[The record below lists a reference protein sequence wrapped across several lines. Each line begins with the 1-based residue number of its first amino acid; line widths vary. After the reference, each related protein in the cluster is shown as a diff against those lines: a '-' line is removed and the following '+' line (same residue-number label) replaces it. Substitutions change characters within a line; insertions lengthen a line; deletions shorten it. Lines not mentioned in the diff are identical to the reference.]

1 MKKLAIVLLFAS
13 LLVFGCIGGDEAAPE
28 SGVPAQIAASES
40 AQAGASEPTQAAASE
55 PASVEGNIFEG
66 LDYAA
71 IMALGQSGECTI
83 TVQEE
88 GVAGTMHVW
97 FADGKSRVEMT
108 STQGGESLELIAISK
123 SSKTYSNFPQAMGG
137 MYGDCD
143 WIEMSEEEA
152 AGGSAESTEDYSTPD
167 MSEMPEASFECHAA
181 IVSASKFETPGTI
194 CTMEELTEAMTGG
207 MGVPDTSACD
217 DLEGQALTDCM
228 LALVG

>member
-1 MKKLAIVLLFAS
+1 MKKLAIALLFAS

-55 PASVEGNIFEG
+55 PASAEGNIFEG

-71 IMALGQSGECTI
+71 IMALGQSGECTVTI
-83 TVQEE
+83 QDE
-88 GVAGTMHVW
+88 GVTGTMHVW
-97 FADGKSRVEMT
+97 FADGKSRLEMT
-108 STQGGESLELIAISK
+108 SMQGGESFAITAISK
-123 SSKTYSNFPQAMGG
+123 DGKTYSDFPQAMGG
-137 MYGDCD
+137 IYGDCD

-167 MSEMPEASFECHAA
+167 MSEMPEASFECNAA
-181 IVSASKFETPGTI
+181 IVSASKFETLGTI

-207 MGVPDTSACD
+207 MGVPDTGACSG
-217 DLEGQALTDCM
+217 LEGQAYEDCI
-228 LALVG
+228 LAQMG